1 MTWVG
6 YIGQFSW
13 MESVVVS
20 LDSKQSFISAAKVR
34 WYIRDCCAYEI
45 SQEEEE
51 NTAVQTYW
59 SGLGR
64 FHHNFPRQETACER
78 FSGTNEQRYGTRR
91 SSCHDP
97 KETDEGKRY
106 AGTSRRWYLGASRV
120 GQDLLQE
127 EN

>member
-1 MTWVG
+1 MTWVDYLG
-6 YIGQFSW
+6 RFSW

-20 LDSKQSFISAAKVR
+20 LNTKQSFISAAKIR

-51 NTAVQTYW
+51 NTAIQTYW

-64 FHHNFPRQETACER
+64 FDHNFPRQETACER
-78 FSGTNEQRYGTRR
+78 FSGTNEQWYGTRR
-91 SSCHDP
+91 FSCDDP

-106 AGTSRRWYLGASRV
+106 AGMSRRWCLGASGV
-120 GQDLLQE
+120 GKDLLQE